1 MEASKSSN
9 RPMCSRGNKFA
20 IGTLHLALGV
30 AMLDWTAASTCRVQ
44 NAN

>member
-9 RPMCSRGNKFA
+9 RPMCSQGNKFA
-20 IGTLHLALGV
+20 IGTLHVALGV
-30 AMLDWTAASTCRVQ
+30 AILDGTAANTCRVQ